1 MKGLEHMYLE
11 NKKHLHFIGIGGSGM
26 YPMAQILHGEGYYI
40 TGSDNNETDTLQKV
54 REMGIPVTL
63 GQKAENIE
71 GADLIIYTAA
81 IMADNPELIAARES
95 GIPTVE
101 RSIILGEI
109 TARYENALCVSGT
122 HGKTTTTSMLT
133 QILFDADLDPTC
145 VIGGKLAAIGGSGRA
160 GKSDRMVCE
169 SCEFV
174 DTFLKLYPDVA
185 VILNIDADHLDY
197 FKTMENLMASFRKFA
212 EKASRMVIYNG
223 DDENTVKTMAG
234 IDKPTLTFG
243 YGEQNDFYAA
253 NIRHPGGVETVFD
266 LMKKGGEKL
275 CTLTMHVPGDHNVL
289 NAVAACVTA
298 MQAEATPEDCVRGI
312 DNFHGTGRRFEV
324 LSREFGITVAD
335 DYAHHPTE
343 VEAVLKAAKTLPFKR
358 IWAVHQPFTYSRT
371 HMLMDD
377 FARVLQLADK
387 VVLSEVMGS
396 REKNTIG
403 VYTSQL
409 AEKIPGCVWY
419 PAFPEISDYV
429 AANAE
434 EGDLIL
440 TLGCGDVNKC
450 ARMIIEKLHKRFE
463 K

>member
-1 MKGLEHMYLE
+1 MYLE

-26 YPMAQILHGEGYYI
+26 YPMAQILHGEGYFI

-54 REMGIPVTL
+54 REMGIKVTL
-63 GQKAENIE
+63 GQRAENIE

-81 IMADNPELIAARES
+81 IMADNPELIAAKES

-101 RSIILGEI
+101 RSVILGEI
-109 TARYENALCVSGT
+109 TARYGNALCVSGT

-133 QILFDADLDPTC
+133 QILFDAGLDPTC
-145 VIGGKLAAIGGSGRA
+145 VIGGKLPAIGGSGRA

-174 DTFLKLYPDVA
+174 DTFLKLHPDVA

-212 EKASRMVIYNG
+212 EKASKLVIYNG
-223 DDENTVKTMAG
+223 DDENTVKTMQG
-234 IDKPTLTFG
+234 IGRPILTFG
-243 YGEQNDFYAA
+243 YSEENDYYAA
-253 NIRHPGGVETVFD
+253 NVRHPGGVDTVFD

-289 NAVAACVTA
+289 NAVAACAAA
-298 MQAEATPEDCVRGI
+298 MQAEATPEDCVRGL

-324 LSREFGITVAD
+324 LSRAHGITVAD

-343 VEAVLKAAKTLPFKR
+343 VEAVLKAAKGLPFKR

-371 HMLMDD
+371 YMLMDD

-387 VVLSEVMGS
+387 VVLSEIMGS
-396 REKNTIG
+396 REKNTLG
-403 VYTSQL
+403 VYTCQL
-409 AEKIPGCVWY
+409 AEKIPGCVWF

-450 ARMIIEKLHKRFE
+450 AKMIVEKIAKRFSE
-463 K
+463 